1 MSAAVITLT
10 ALLALVFAAAGSQ
23 KLLRRRAI
31 IANLRRLGAGTGL
44 ARTLGVLELLGV
56 LGLLV
61 GLWYPLVGTAAAA
74 GFVLLMAG
82 AITYHASAGDYGR
95 RTRRGDAFVPP
106 VLLALAGVL
115 GTLLLASV

>member
-10 ALLALVFAAAGSQ
+10 VLLALVFAAAGSQ
-23 KLLRRRAI
+23 KLLLRRAI
-31 IANLRRLGAGTGL
+31 VANLRRLGAGTGL

-61 GLWYPLVGTAAAA
+61 GAWYPLAGAAAAA

-82 AITYHASAGDYGR
+82 AVAYHARAGDYGR

-106 VLLALAGVL
+106 VLLVLAGTLGVL
-115 GTLLLASV
+115 LTVG

>member
-10 ALLALVFAAAGSQ
+10 ALLALIFTAAGSQ
-23 KLLRRRAI
+23 KLLLRRAI
-31 IANLRRLGAGTGL
+31 VANLRRLGAGTGL

-61 GLWYPLVGTAAAA
+61 GLRYPVAGIAAAV

-82 AITYHASAGDYGR
+82 AISYHARVGDYGR

-115 GTLLLASV
+115 GALLLTAV